1 MKLHW
6 GGKLVTA
13 ALVATLALG
22 AAMDANA
29 KRIGGG
35 SRSFGKQS
43 STVTQRQQTPPTT
56 PAPTQQQAAPT
67 AQPSPAAPAPMP
79 AQQPRRNW
87 GAMLGGL
94 ARAWASVTCC
104 PSSAWAPVWR
114 RCCRT

>member
-35 SRSFGKQS
+35 SRSAAGLQIRS
-43 STVTQRQQTPPTT
+43 RTGAGMVIAGAGDAGCAPGQPVDRLSVGQR
-56 PAPTQQQAAPT
+56 
-67 AQPSPAAPAPMP
+67 
-79 AQQPRRNW
+79 
-87 GAMLGGL
+87 L
-94 ARAWASVTCC
+94 
-104 PSSAWAPVWR
+104 
-114 RCCRT
+114 

>member
-56 PAPTQQQAAPT
+56 PAPTQQQAAAVRRSRRTP
-67 AQPSPAAPAPMP
+67 PAV
-79 AQQPRRNW
+79 RR
-87 GAMLGGL
+87 
-94 ARAWASVTCC
+94 
-104 PSSAWAPVWR
+104 
-114 RCCRT
+114 